1 MELKPKKDWTDAIR
15 EKYLS
20 ELPES
25 TSAVGWEAIGRRL
38 HRRTVL
44 RRSAVAAAILLPFT
58 ALLIW
63 SPWHNAVPALES
75 PVAIAEEAPSVPD
88 ADEEPT
94 VAPDSTA
101 IRNAVQQA
109 EKPVFIAK
117 PEQFHVADNLSR
129 EQKLPTTP
137 SEDTETAHPDSSVYP
152 DSPARPDSSATNT
165 QGPSEQPS
173 PRQIRELVPDELMAF
188 AEPEPRRRPKV
199 SVSLHAGA
207 GAGQRDMMFNT
218 MSAPY
223 FAKLAYLNY
232 GISIEPAE
240 KVSVA
245 NIDRHYYQSVL
256 TKAAYMSYMPNP
268 YTPSEVQYRH
278 DLPLTFGLLARVGL
292 LPWLGVESGV
302 EYTYLHSVADSYI
315 GTQDQRLHFIGVPV
329 RMDAR
334 LWSNRL
340 FDVYAVLGGKAEKCV
355 AASLGKI
362 QCEEPRLQWAAEL
375 AGRVQYNIWDKV
387 SFYIQPELSW
397 YFTQTDLVTFRTANP
412 LSFSVNAG
420 FSFDL

>member
-101 IRNAVQQA
+101 IRNALQQA
-109 EKPVFIAK
+109 EKPVFIAQ
-117 PEQFHVADNLSR
+117 PEQSQVADDLSR
-129 EQKLPTTP
+129 EQQLPTTP
-137 SEDTETAHPDSSVYP
+137 SADTETAI
-152 DSPARPDSSATNT
+152 PDSSATNT
-165 QGPSEQPS
+165 QGPSEQPAL
-173 PRQIRELVPDELMAF
+173 RQIRELVPDDLLAF
-188 AEPEPRRRPKV
+188 AEPEPRQKRKV
-199 SVSLHAGA
+199 SLGISAGSA
-207 GAGQRDMMFNT
+207 TIQRDNRFNT
-218 MSAPY
+218 ISAPY
-223 FAKLAYLNY
+223 FAKLAYINLDPEIRQQ
-232 GISIEPAE
+232 GKITI
-240 KVSVA
+240 A
-245 NIDRHYYQSVL
+245 NINNHFNDFLL
-256 TKAAYMSYMPNP
+256 TKASKSSFMPNP
-268 YTPSEVQYRH
+268 STPSDVYYRH

-302 EYTYLHSVADSYI
+302 EYTYLHSVADSYT
-315 GTQDQRLHFIGVPV
+315 GTLDQRLHFIGIPV
-329 RMDAR
+329 RLDAR
-334 LWSNRL
+334 IWSNQSL
-340 FDVYAVLGGKAEKCV
+340 EIYAALGGKAEKCV
-355 AASLGKI
+355 SATLGQI
-362 QCEEPRLQWAAEL
+362 QCDEPRLQWAAEL
-375 AGRVQYNIWDKV
+375 AGRVRYNVWDNV
-387 SFYIQPELSW
+387 SIYIQPECSW
-397 YFTQTDLVTFRTANP
+397 YFTQTDLLTCRTDHP
-412 LSFSVNAG
+412 LCFSVNVG
-420 FSFDL
+420 FGFDL